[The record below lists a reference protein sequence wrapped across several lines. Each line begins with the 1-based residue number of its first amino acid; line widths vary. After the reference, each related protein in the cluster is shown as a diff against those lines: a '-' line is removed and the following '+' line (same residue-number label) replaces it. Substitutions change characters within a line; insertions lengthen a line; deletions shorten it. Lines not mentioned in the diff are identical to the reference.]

1 MKRKGDLAINSTFLF
16 VLALVILLLLV
27 VFYIY
32 LKGKGISLID
42 NGLKL
47 PT

>member
-16 VLALVILLLLV
+16 VLALVMLLLLV

-32 LKGKGISLID
+32 LKGKGITLIE
-42 NGLKL
+42 GGIKL